1 MLASERIL
9 ALLHNLQGPSLW
21 EGRGGRGG
29 RERGEGERR
38 GREEKERGEER
49 EREEEERE
57 RREERE
63 EIGRNVVSMSG
74 PYEHTGLSNMAAS
87 KGH

>member
-1 MLASERIL
+1 MPVRGYSHSSTIFRAPFCVGR
-9 ALLHNLQGPSLW
+9 
-21 EGRGGRGG
+21 EGRKR
-29 RERGEGERR
+29 REGERR